1 MEESF
6 IMKNILFISIYLTV
20 IIAQTVDYNDDIQPI
35 WNTNCISCHTSTHN
49 SGLNLTS
56 GNSLG
61 ELVDVQSEG
70 VNYGGALRVASGDP
84 GSSVLYDKIT
94 NGGTYG
100 GQMPPSDLIT
110 SANRSLVQTWITELA
125 SDNSLFFSEYA
136 EGSSHNKYLEIYNGT
151 GSTINLDNYA
161 FPSASNDVTTPG
173 VYEYWN
179 SFTSGAT
186 IASGDVYIIAH
197 PQADASILDLADQTH
212 QYLSNGNDGY
222 AIVMGNESSYSVID
236 WIGNWDA
243 NPGDDG
249 GWDVA
254 GVTNGT
260 MDHTLVRK
268 STVTSGNTDWSTSA
282 GSTTDNSEWIVL
294 DQNTWTYLGSHP
306 HPELETNNPVISI
319 TSPTDGA
326 TLYSSDVTV
335 SFTVSNFT
343 VATDDGDGHIH
354 YSLDGGSTVMQYTVD
369 DIELTGLSVSTHSF
383 IIWLVDN
390 NHTNLDPYVADT
402 VAFTIEEESDDI
414 TLIYD
419 IQSGSFTDGTPVTI
433 RGVVT
438 AGTGE
443 TPDGSGLSIYI
454 QDGQGQYSG
463 INVYAPDHTVSRGDS
478 IEVVGTTKEY
488 YGKTEIENITSIT
501 VLATGVSLPDPE
513 ILTLDQS
520 DWEPWE
526 GVLIQIQ
533 SVTVSDDDAGYG
545 EWDVSDG
552 TNTFRIDN
560 SYSDHYTYTPAVND
574 LIGYIT
580 GPLNYSYD
588 NYKLIPRDDDDIVLG
603 GGPPSVT
610 DISINPSSPT
620 ESDEV
625 TVSASIT
632 DDGTVASATL
642 TYNAGSGDT
651 DVAMNNTSGDTYS
664 AIIPAQTAGTTI
676 AFTITAVD
684 NENNSTTSNEGSYLV
699 ISSGGSITSIYD
711 IQYVSDPETD
721 DASPLN
727 GQTVSISGIV
737 TAEFWGSSY
746 NRTFFVQD
754 SLGPWSGIMVYRY
767 EGWDSYDF
775 ITSGGIV
782 HSVAEGD
789 SVTLTGEVY
798 EAYGKT
804 EIKNVSE
811 VIIYGSSSTM
821 FAPMTVTT
829 AQVMTGGADA
839 EAYEGCLVSIV
850 DVTVDN
856 PDLGNGEWSITDGTN
871 SARVDDNWDYFYYPE
886 AEQELAEVTGVLDF
900 TFDDFKIQP
909 RLARDVIEEGVT
921 RIQRINQVLYSDLM
935 KVAEDDSSD
944 QSYFVDDTVTVE
956 GIVTVATGLA
966 FAGND
971 GGLKV
976 IFEDFNGGPWSGI
989 VCYDSTGTELGNQPI
1004 GRKIRVTGSIDEY
1017 GSSTYDG
1024 NVTEIFTTQPIQVLG
1039 LDPVVPVD
1047 TISTGDFRDPL
1058 TGEQWGAVWVEILD
1072 ATVIRNDLDYGQWTI
1087 DDGTGE
1093 IKIGTNSTAEEW
1105 EEWERPPVGSFVESI
1120 RGWVYNRHGFYDD
1133 STAFKLEPN
1142 YPSDITFGAGPPLI
1156 TMVERDPCVPMDN
1169 DDVEISAII
1178 TDNSVVSE
1186 VTLYYR
1192 IYNQSGSPGSWQSLS
1207 MNNSMN
1213 DKWVGIVAASV
1224 HGQGT
1229 ACEYYI
1235 AASDDGVDQSEIK
1248 TSNYPDINNGNYLGF
1263 WSIEDDISVANI
1275 QYSPWPS
1282 GVSPYVDCYVTT
1294 TAIVTVDSADYLSG
1308 SYNSYAMQSESEQWS
1323 GIFFDGEDLPGLSR
1337 GDEVSITGKVIE
1349 YYGSTKIDSVSSITV
1364 LSTGNTL
1371 LPLDVGT
1378 ADLAQDSD
1386 EPESYEGCLVV
1397 VSDVTVTSVNTYD
1410 WSIKDDSNISC
1421 LMDDDMA
1428 TMEADNYMSTLEAN
1442 DMLEAVSGIF
1452 NYSFGTYKIQVRDM
1466 VDLGQGLTIGDEDI
1480 GLVKG
1485 FALYPNYPNP
1495 FNPETRIRFQLPQK
1509 SGVELVI
1516 YDMLGQRVRTLV
1528 TEIMD
1533 AGLHQVTWDGLNY
1546 DGNEVASGMYIYRI
1560 KAGGYFANQKMLLV
1574 R

>member
-1 MEESF
+1 MVKTTKPLLRIFCYLPTPRIWKSTITARFLNINMELRGTKPSEIKDWLWDFDDGDCEGGNTGFSCEEYCDTGAPSGCWCDDMCDIYGDCCTDLCELCGTGCGEREIFSSNNKREPVKKF
-6 IMKNILFISIYLTV
+6 IIDSSSNSREYVLIGSTSDTEYTDEEVANDMEYCYYTTAV
-20 IIAQTVDYNDDIQPI
+20 NDD
-35 WNTNCISCHTSTHN
+35 
-49 SGLNLTS
+49 
-56 GNSLG
+56 G
-61 ELVDVQSEG
+61 ESEG
-70 VNYGGALRVASGDP
+70 
-84 GSSVLYDKIT
+84 
-94 NGGTYG
+94 
-100 GQMPPSDLIT
+100 SDIVC
-110 SANRSLVQTWITELA
+110 A
-125 SDNSLFFSEYA
+125 
-136 EGSSHNKYLEIYNGT
+136 
-151 GSTINLDNYA
+151 
-161 FPSASNDVTTPG
+161 TP
-173 VYEYWN
+173 E
-179 SFTSGAT
+179 
-186 IASGDVYIIAH
+186 SGDVYGCMDMNACNYN
-197 PQADASILDLADQTH
+197 ADANMDDGSCLEEDCAGECGGSAEVDECGECGGDGSSCESDCAAEVCLSIENVDIDAGTLDIYMSSEAGCSYCTDDLYDNQNH
-212 QYLSNGNDGY
+212 CEIFGNDGSG
-222 AIVMGNESSYSVID
+222 ASWNFDSNMDDTECTT
-236 WIGNWDA
+236 A
-243 NPGDDG
+243 N
-249 GWDVA
+249 
-254 GVTNGT
+254 GV
-260 MDHTLVRK
+260 
-268 STVTSGNTDWSTSA
+268 
-282 GSTTDNSEWIVL
+282 
-294 DQNTWTYLGSHP
+294 Y
-306 HPELETNNPVISI
+306 
-319 TSPTDGA
+319 
-326 TLYSSDVTV
+326 
-335 SFTVSNFT
+335 F
-343 VATDDGDGHIH
+343 
-354 YSLDGGSTVMQYTVD
+354 
-369 DIELTGLSVSTHSF
+369 
-383 IIWLVDN
+383 
-390 NHTNLDPYVADT
+390 
-402 VAFTIEEESDDI
+402 
-414 TLIYD
+414 
-419 IQSGSFTDGTPVTI
+419 DGTVKGFQFELFGMTLTDI
-433 RGVVT
+433 
-438 AGTGE
+438 
-443 TPDGSGLSIYI
+443 SGGLA
-454 QDGQGQYSG
+454 
-463 INVYAPDHTVSRGDS
+463 N
-478 IEVVGTTKEY
+478 EY
-488 YGKTEIENITSIT
+488 LDYTSYNA
-501 VLATGVSLPDPE
+501 ATGV
-513 ILTLDQS
+513 ILGAS
-520 DWEPWE
+520 FGSSIIPVGE
-526 GVLIQIQ
+526 GVLIQVQ
-533 SVTVSDDDAGYG
+533 SVTVSSEEDNYG
-545 EWDVSDG
+545 EWEVSDG
-552 TNTFRIDN
+552 TNVLLIDN
-560 SYSDHYTYTPAVND
+560 ALTGMYTYSPNEGDVIAH
-574 LIGYIT
+574 IT
-580 GPLNYSYD
+580 GPLNYSFD
-588 NYKLIPRDDDDIVLG
+588 NYKLIARDDNDIVMG
-603 GGPPSVT
+603 DGPPSIT
-610 DISINPSSPT
+610 NISFNPSSPT
-620 ESDEV
+620 EMDSV

-632 DDGTVASATL
+632 DGGTISSTTL
-642 TYNAGSGDT
+642 TYNTESGNT
-651 DVAMNNTSGDTYS
+651 DVAMTNTSGDTYS
-664 AIIPAQTAGTTI
+664 ETIPAQSAGTTVT
-676 AFTITAVD
+676 FTITAVD
-684 NENNSTTSNEGSYLV
+684 NEDNSTTSNETSYLV
-699 ISSGGSITSIYD
+699 ISSGGPITAIYD

-727 GQTVSISGIV
+727 GQTVTISGIV

-767 EGWDSYDF
+767 EGWDSFDF

-798 EAYGKT
+798 EAYDKT

-839 EAYEGCLVSIV
+839 EAYEGCLVSVV

-856 PDLGNGEWSITDGTN
+856 PDLGNGEWSFTDGTN

-909 RLARDVIEEGVT
+909 RLARDVVEEEVT

-944 QSYFVDDTVTVE
+944 QSYFFDDTVTIE

-989 VCYDSTGTELGNQPI
+989 VCYDSLGSNLGNQPI
-1004 GRKIRVTGSIDEY
+1004 GRKIRVTGRIDEY

-1024 NVTEIFTTQPIQVLG
+1024 NVTEIFTTQPIQAIG

-1072 ATVIRNDLDYGQWTI
+1072 ATVLRNDLDYGQWTI

-1142 YPSDITFGAGPPLI
+1142 YPSDIIFGAGPPLI
-1156 TMVERDPCVPMDN
+1156 TMVERDPCVPMD
-1169 DDVEISAII
+1169 DDVVEISAII

-1186 VTLYYR
+1186 VTLYFRLYDE
-1192 IYNQSGSPGSWQSLS
+1192 SGNAGSWQSLS

-1213 DKWVGIVAASV
+1213 DEWIGIVAASV
-1224 HGQGT
+1224 HGQST

-1235 AASDDGVDQSEIK
+1235 AASDDGVDQNEIK
-1248 TSNYPDINNGNYLGF
+1248 TSKFPDINNGNYLGF
-1263 WSIEDDISVANI
+1263 WSIEDGISVANI

-1282 GVSPYVDCYVTT
+1282 GVSPYVDCYVSI
-1294 TAIVTVDSADYLSG
+1294 AGIVTVDSVDYLSG

-1337 GDEVSITGKVIE
+1337 GDEISITGKVIE
-1349 YYGSTKIDSVSSITV
+1349 HYGSTKIDSVSSITV

-1397 VSDVTVTSVNTYD
+1397 VSDVTVTSVNSYD

-1428 TMEADNYMSTLEAN
+1428 TMEADNYMSILVAN
-1442 DMLEAVSGIF
+1442 DMLETVSGIF

-1466 VDLGQGLTIGDEDI
+1466 VDLGQGLTIEDEDI

-1509 SGVELVI
+1509 SGVELVV

>member
-35 WNTNCISCHTSTHN
+35 WNSHCISCHTSTHS
-49 SGLNLTS
+49 SGLNLIS

-61 ELVDVQSEG
+61 ELVDVSSEG
-70 VNYGGALRVASGDP
+70 INYGGALRVASGDP

-100 GQMPPSDLIT
+100 GQMPPSDLMST
-110 SANRSLVQTWITELA
+110 ANRSLVQTWITELA
-125 SDNSLFFSEYA
+125 PDNSLFFSEYA
-136 EGSSHNKYLEIYNGT
+136 EGSSNNKYLEIYNGT

-173 VYEYWN
+173 EYEYWN

-222 AIVMGNESSYSVID
+222 AIVMGTESSYSVID

-243 NPGDDG
+243 NPGV

-282 GSTTDNSEWIVL
+282 GTTTDNSGWIVL
-294 DQNTWTYLGSHP
+294 DEDTWAYLGSHP

-319 TSPTDGA
+319 TSPTNSA
-326 TLYSSDVTV
+326 TLYSPDVTV
-335 SFTVSNFT
+335 SFAVSNFT
-343 VATDDGDGHIH
+343 VAASGGDGHIH

-369 DIELTGLSVSTHSF
+369 DIELTGLSATDHSF
-383 IIWLVDN
+383 IIWLVDDS
-390 NHTNLDPYVADT
+390 HTSLDPHVADT

-419 IQSGSFTDGTPVTI
+419 IQSGSFSDGTPVTV
-433 RGVVT
+433 RGIVT

-443 TPDGSGLSIYI
+443 TPDAGGSSIYI

-488 YGKTEIENITSIT
+488 YGKTEIDNVTDISI
-501 VLATGVSLPDPE
+501 LGTGYSLPDPE
-513 ILTLDQS
+513 ILTLAQA

-526 GVLIQIQ
+526 GVLIQVQ
-533 SVTVSDDDAGYG
+533 SVTVSNDDAGYG
-545 EWDVSDG
+545 EWEVSDG

-560 SYSDHYTYTPAVND
+560 SYSDHYTYTPVVND

-588 NYKLIPRDDDDIVLG
+588 NYKLIPRDDDDIVVG

-610 DISINPSSPT
+610 DISFNPSNPIET
-620 ESDEV
+620 DDV
-625 TVSASIT
+625 LVSASIT
-632 DDGTVASATL
+632 DIAGTISSATL
-642 TYNAGSGDT
+642 TYNTGSSDI

-664 AIIPAQTAGTTI
+664 GTIPQQTAGTTVR
-676 AFTITAVD
+676 FTITAVD
-684 NENNSTTSNEGSYLV
+684 NEDNSTTSNETSYLV
-699 ISSGGSITSIYD
+699 ISSGGSITTIYD

-727 GQTVSISGIV
+727 GQTVTISGIV

-811 VIIYGSSSTM
+811 VIIYGSTSTM

-909 RLARDVIEEGVT
+909 RLARDVVEEGVT

-935 KVAEDDSSD
+935 KVAEDDTSD

-1004 GRKIRVTGSIDEY
+1004 GRKIRVTGTIAEY

-1105 EEWERPPVGSFVESI
+1105 EEWERPPLGSFVESI

-1186 VTLYYR
+1186 VTLYFR
-1192 IYNQSGSPGSWQSLS
+1192 VYNESGNPGSWQSLS

-1263 WSIEDDISVANI
+1263 WSIEDGISVANI

-1294 TAIVTVDSADYLSG
+1294 TGIVTVDSVDYLSG

-1349 YYGSTKIDSVSSITV
+1349 YYGSTKIDSVSSVTV
-1364 LSTGNTL
+1364 FSTGNTV

-1378 ADLAQDSD
+1378 ADLALDGD

-1410 WSIKDDSNISC
+1410 WSIKDETDINC
-1421 LMDDDMA
+1421 LIDDDMA
-1428 TMEADNYMSTLEAN
+1428 TMEADNYMSTLEVN

-1466 VDLGQGLTIGDEDI
+1466 VDLGQELTIENENI

-1495 FNPETRIRFQLPQK
+1495 FNPETRIRFQLPHQ
-1509 SGVELVI
+1509 SGVELVV
-1516 YDMLGQRVRTLV
+1516 YDMLGQRVKTLV
-1528 TEIMD
+1528 MEIMD

-1560 KAGGYFANQKMLLV
+1560 KAGGYFANEKMLLV

>member
-1 MEESF
+1 VKIF
-6 IMKNILFISIYLTV
+6 AWVPFFLTLV
-20 IIAQTVDYNDDIQPI
+20 IAQ
-35 WNTNCISCHTSTHN
+35 
-49 SGLNLTS
+49 
-56 GNSLG
+56 
-61 ELVDVQSEG
+61 
-70 VNYGGALRVASGDP
+70 
-84 GSSVLYDKIT
+84 
-94 NGGTYG
+94 
-100 GQMPPSDLIT
+100 
-110 SANRSLVQTWITELA
+110 
-125 SDNSLFFSEYA
+125 DNSLFFSEYA
-136 EGSSHNKYLEIYNGT
+136 EGSWYNKYLEIYNGT
-151 GSTINLDNYA
+151 GASVDLSNFSISSCSNGCDTDGEWDYPNNIT
-161 FPSASNDVTTPG
+161 FSAGTMLPDG
-173 VYEYWN
+173 AVYVIYH
-179 SFTSGAT
+179 
-186 IASGDVYIIAH
+186 GD
-197 PQADASILDLADQTH
+197 ADPLIEDEGDQTFN
-212 QYLSNGNDGY
+212 YLSNGDDVF
-222 AIVMGNESSYSVID
+222 AITEAGATASSYTIID
-236 WIGNWDA
+236 IIGEMGDD
-243 NPGDDG
+243 PGD

-254 GVTNGT
+254 GTSDAT
-260 MDHTLVRK
+260 KDHTLVRK
-268 STVTSGNTDWSTSA
+268 STVTIGNTDWSASA
-282 GSTTDNSEWIVL
+282 GTATDNSEWIIL
-294 DQNTWTYLGSHP
+294 DQDTWTYLGSHP
-306 HPELETNNPVISI
+306 HTELETNNPVISI
-319 TSPTDGA
+319 TSPTNSA
-326 TLYSSDVTV
+326 TLYSPDVTV
-335 SFTVSNFT
+335 SFAVNNFT
-343 VATDDGDGHIH
+343 VAASGGDGHLH
-354 YSLDGGSTVMQYTVD
+354 YALDGGSTVMQYTVD
-369 DIELTGLSVSTHSF
+369 DIELTGLSATDHSF
-383 IIWLVDN
+383 IIWLVDD

-402 VAFTIEEESDDI
+402 VAFTVEEESDDI

-454 QDGQGQYSG
+454 QDGQDQYSG
-463 INVYAPDHTVSRGDS
+463 INVYAPDNTVSRGDS
-478 IEVVGTTKEY
+478 IEVVGTTIEY
-488 YGKTEIENITSIT
+488 YGKTEIENVTSIT
-501 VLATGVSLPDPE
+501 VLATGVSLPNPE
-513 ILTLDQS
+513 ILTLDES

-560 SYSDHYTYTPAVND
+560 SYS
-574 LIGYIT
+574 
-580 GPLNYSYD
+580 D

-632 DDGTVASATL
+632 DDGTIASATL

-651 DVAMNNTSGDTYS
+651 DVTMNNTSGDTYS
-664 AIIPAQTAGTTI
+664 ETIPAQSAGTTVT
-676 AFTITAVD
+676 FTITAVD
-684 NENNSTTSNEGSYLV
+684 NEDNSTTSNETSYLV
-699 ISSGGSITSIYD
+699 ISSGGPITAIYD
-711 IQYVSDPETD
+711 IQYVSDPETY

-727 GQTVSISGIV
+727 GQTVTISGIV

-754 SLGPWSGIMVYRY
+754 SLWPWSGIMVYRY
-767 EGWDSYDF
+767 EGWDSFDF
-775 ITSGGIV
+775 TTSSGIV

-821 FAPMTVTT
+821 FAPMAVTV

-850 DVTVDN
+850 DVTINN

-909 RLARDVIEEGVT
+909 RLARDVVEEEVT

-944 QSYFVDDTVTVE
+944 QSYFFDDTVTIE

-989 VCYDSTGTELGNQPI
+989 VCYDSLGSNLGNQPI
-1004 GRKIRVTGSIDEY
+1004 GRKIRVTGRIDEY

-1024 NVTEIFTTQPIQVLG
+1024 NVTEIFTTQPIQAIG

-1047 TISTGDFRDPL
+1047 TISTGNFRDPL
-1058 TGEQWGAVWVEILD
+1058 TGEQWGAVWVEILN
-1072 ATVIRNDLDYGQWTI
+1072 ATVIRNDLDYGGWTI

-1142 YPSDITFGAGPPLI
+1142 YPSDIIFGAGPPLI
-1156 TMVERDPCVPMDN
+1156 TMVERDPCVPMDD

-1186 VTLYYR
+1186 VTLYFRLYDE
-1192 IYNQSGSPGSWQSLS
+1192 SGNAGSWQSLS

-1213 DKWVGIVAASV
+1213 DEWIGIVAASV
-1224 HGQGT
+1224 HGQST

-1235 AASDDGVDQSEIK
+1235 AASDDGVDQNEIK
-1248 TSNYPDINNGNYLGF
+1248 TSKFPDINNGNYLGF
-1263 WSIEDDISVANI
+1263 WSIEDGISVANI

-1282 GVSPYVDCYVTT
+1282 GVSPYVDCYVSI
-1294 TAIVTVDSADYLSG
+1294 AGIVTVDSVDYLSG

-1337 GDEVSITGKVIE
+1337 GDEISITGKVIE
-1349 YYGSTKIDSVSSITV
+1349 HYGSTKIDSVSSITV

-1397 VSDVTVTSVNTYD
+1397 VSDVTVTSVNSYD

-1442 DMLEAVSGIF
+1442 DMLETVSGIF

-1466 VDLGQGLTIGDEDI
+1466 VDLGQGLTIEDEDI

-1509 SGVELVI
+1509 SGVELVV

>member
-1 MEESF
+1 
-6 IMKNILFISIYLTV
+6 MKNILFILIYLTV

-35 WNTNCISCHTSTHN
+35 WNTNCISCHTSTHS

-61 ELVDVQSEG
+61 ELVDVPSEG
-70 VNYGGALRVASGDP
+70 VNYGGALRVASGGP

-100 GQMPPSDLIT
+100 GQMPPSDLIA

-136 EGSSHNKYLEIYNGT
+136 EGSSNNKYLEIYNGT
-151 GSTINLDNYA
+151 GS
-161 FPSASNDVTTPG
+161 DV
-173 VYEYWN
+173 
-179 SFTSGAT
+179 
-186 IASGDVYIIAH
+186 
-197 PQADASILDLADQTH
+197 DLSD
-212 QYLSNGNDGY
+212 Y
-222 AIVMGNESSYSVID
+222 AIVRYNNGSTTNENLYSLTGTLINGAVYVIANAEADATGILPFNDDDGTNAGATWYNGDDYLGLIHDSNSDGTFDNVSEVID
-236 WIGNWDA
+236 VIGVIGED
-243 NPGDDG
+243 PGS

-254 GVTNGT
+254 GISNATGE
-260 MDHTLVRK
+260 HTLVRK
-268 STVTSGNTDWSTSA
+268 STVEIGNTNWSSSSGTTSA
-282 GSTTDNSEWIVL
+282 NSEWIVL
-294 DQNTWTYLGSHP
+294 DQNTWDYIGSHP
-306 HPELETNNPVISI
+306 HTELETNNPVISI

-326 TLYSSDVTV
+326 TLYSSDVTA
-335 SFTVSNFT
+335 SFTVNNFT

-402 VAFTIEEESDDI
+402 VAFTVEEESDDI

-463 INVYAPDHTVSRGDS
+463 INVYAPDNTVSRGDS

-488 YGKTEIENITSIT
+488 YGKTEIENVTSIT

-533 SVTVSDDDAGYG
+533 SVTVSNDDAGYG
-545 EWDVSDG
+545 EWEVSDG

-560 SYSDHYTYTPAVND
+560 SYSDHYTYSPTVND

-651 DVAMNNTSGDTYS
+651 DVAMNNTSGDNYS

-798 EAYGKT
+798 EAYDKT

-811 VIIYGSSSTM
+811 VIIYGPSSTM

-871 SARVDDNWDYFYYPE
+871 SARIDDNWDYFYYPE

-921 RIQRINQVLYSDLM
+921 RTQRINQVLYSDLM

-1004 GRKIRVTGSIDEY
+1004 GRKIRVTGTIDEY

-1039 LDPVVPVD
+1039 LNPVVPVD

-1072 ATVIRNDLDYGQWTI
+1072 ATVIRSDLDYGQWTI

-1192 IYNQSGSPGSWQSLS
+1192 IYNHSGSPGSWQSLS

-1263 WSIEDDISVANI
+1263 WSIEEGISVANI

-1294 TAIVTVDSADYLSG
+1294 HGIVTVDSVDYLSG

-1349 YYGSTKIDSVSSITV
+1349 YYGSTKIDSVSSVTV
-1364 LSTGNTL
+1364 LSTGNTV

-1378 ADLAQDSD
+1378 ADLALDGD
-1386 EPESYEGCLVV
+1386 EPESYEGCLVL

-1410 WSIKDDSNISC
+1410 WSIKDGTNINC
-1421 LMDDDMA
+1421 LIDDDMA
-1428 TMEADNYMSTLEAN
+1428 TMEADNYMSTLEVN
-1442 DMLEAVSGIF
+1442 EMLETVSGIF

-1509 SGVELVI
+1509 FGVELVV

-1533 AGLHQVTWDGLNY
+1533 AGLHQVTWDGLND

>member
-1 MEESF
+1 
-6 IMKNILFISIYLTV
+6 MKIFFWVPFFLTLV
-20 IIAQTVDYNDDIQPI
+20 IAQ
-35 WNTNCISCHTSTHN
+35 
-49 SGLNLTS
+49 
-56 GNSLG
+56 
-61 ELVDVQSEG
+61 
-70 VNYGGALRVASGDP
+70 
-84 GSSVLYDKIT
+84 
-94 NGGTYG
+94 
-100 GQMPPSDLIT
+100 
-110 SANRSLVQTWITELA
+110 
-125 SDNSLFFSEYA
+125 DNSLFFSEYA

-151 GSTINLDNYA
+151 SSTINLDNYA

-179 SFTSGAT
+179 SFTSGST

-197 PQADASILDLADQTH
+197 PQADASILDSADQTH

-243 NPGDDG
+243 NPGV

-282 GSTTDNSEWIVL
+282 GTTTDNSEWIVL
-294 DQNTWTYLGSHP
+294 DEDTWTYLGSHP

-343 VATDDGDGHIH
+343 VATGSGDGHIH

-369 DIELTGLSVSTHSF
+369 DIELTSLSVSAYSF

-419 IQSGSFTDGTPVTI
+419 IQSGSIPDSTPVTI
-433 RGVVT
+433 RGIVT

-443 TPDGSGLSIYI
+443 TPDASGLSIYI

-463 INVYAPDHTVSRGDS
+463 INVYAPSDTVSRGDS
-478 IEVVGTTKEY
+478 IEVSGRYVEY
-488 YGKTEIENITSIT
+488 YGKTEIENVSSVTI
-501 VLATGVSLPDPE
+501 LGTGVSLPNPE
-513 ILTLDQS
+513 ILTLDQA

-526 GVLIQIQ
+526 GVLIQVQ

-560 SYSDHYTYTPAVND
+560 SYSDHYTYTPVVND

-580 GPLNYSYD
+580 GPLNYSYS

-625 TVSASIT
+625 TVSTIIT
-632 DDGTVASATL
+632 DDGSISSATL
-642 TYNAGSGDT
+642 TYNTGSD
-651 DVAMNNTSGDTYS
+651 DVAVTMNNTSGDTYS
-664 AIIPAQTAGTTI
+664 ETIPAQSAGTTVT
-676 AFTITAVD
+676 FTITAVD
-684 NENNSTTSNEGSYLV
+684 NEDNSTTSNETSYLV
-699 ISSGGSITSIYD
+699 ISSSGPITAIYD
-711 IQYVSDPETD
+711 IQYVSDPTTD

-727 GQTVSISGIV
+727 GQTVTISGIV

-746 NRTFFVQD
+746 NSTFFVQD
-754 SLGPWSGIMVYRY
+754 SLWPWSGIMVYRY
-767 EGWDSYDF
+767 EGWDSFDF
-775 ITSGGIV
+775 TTSSGIV

-821 FAPMTVTT
+821 FAPMIVTT
-829 AQVMTGGADA
+829 TQVMTSGTDA
-839 EAYEGCLVSIV
+839 ESYEGCLVRV
-850 DVTVDN
+850 VAVTVDN
-856 PDLGNGEWSITDGTN
+856 PDLGNGEWSFTDGTN

-909 RLARDVIEEGVT
+909 RLARDVVEEGVT

-944 QSYFVDDTVTVE
+944 QSYFFDDTVTIE

-989 VCYDSTGTELGNQPI
+989 VCYDSLGSNLGNQPI
-1004 GRKIRVTGSIDEY
+1004 GRKIRVTGRIDEY
-1017 GSSTYDG
+1017 GSSNYDG
-1024 NVTEIFTTQPIQVLG
+1024 NVTEIFTTQPIQAIG

-1072 ATVIRNDLDYGQWTI
+1072 ATVIRRDLAYGQWTI

-1105 EEWERPPVGSFVESI
+1105 EGWETPPVGSFVESI
-1120 RGWVYNRHGFYDD
+1120 RGWVYNRHGWYND

-1156 TMVERDPCVPMDN
+1156 TMVERYPCVPMDD

-1178 TDNSVVSE
+1178 TDNSDVSE
-1186 VTLYYR
+1186 VTLYFRLY
-1192 IYNQSGSPGSWQSLS
+1192 YESGNAGSWQSLS
-1207 MNNSMN
+1207 MDNSMN
-1213 DKWVGIVAASV
+1213 DEWVGIVAASV
-1224 HGQGT
+1224 HGQST

-1235 AASDDGVDQSEIK
+1235 AASDDGVDQNEIK
-1248 TSNYPDINNGNYLGF
+1248 TSNFPDINNGNYLGF
-1263 WSIEDDISVANI
+1263 WSIEDGISVANI
-1275 QYSPWPS
+1275 QYSTWPS
-1282 GVSPYVDCYVTT
+1282 GVSPYVDCYVTIT
-1294 TAIVTVDSADYLSG
+1294 GIVTVDSVDYLSG

-1421 LMDDDMA
+1421 LMDDDMS

-1442 DMLEAVSGIF
+1442 DMLETVSGIF

-1466 VDLGQGLTIGDEDI
+1466 VDLGQGLTIDDEDI

-1509 SGVELVI
+1509 SGVELVV
-1516 YDMLGQRVRTLV
+1516 YDILGQRVKTLV

>member
-1 MEESF
+1 
-6 IMKNILFISIYLTV
+6 MKNILITPIYLAV
-20 IIAQTVDYNDDIQPI
+20 LVAQVDYDTEIQPL
-35 WNTNCISCHTSTHN
+35 WNSNCISCHTSTHS
-49 SGLNLTS
+49 SGLNLMS

-61 ELVDVQSEG
+61 ELVDVPSEG

-94 NGGTYG
+94 AGGTYG
-100 GQMPPSDLIT
+100 GQMPPNALMT
-110 SANRSLVQTWITELA
+110 SANRTLVQTWITELA
-125 SDNSLFFSEYA
+125 PDNNLFFSEYA

-151 GSTINLDNYA
+151 GSVVD
-161 FPSASNDVTTPG
+161 
-173 VYEYWN
+173 
-179 SFTSGAT
+179 
-186 IASGDVYIIAH
+186 
-197 PQADASILDLADQTH
+197 
-212 QYLSNGNDGY
+212 LSNY
-222 AIVMGNESSYSVID
+222 AIVRYNNGSTDDENLYPLSGSLTNGEVYVIANSQADPTGILPYNDDNGSSMTVTYY
-236 WIGNWDA
+236 N
-243 NPGDDG
+243 GDDYLG
-249 GWDVA
+249 LIQDSDNNGVFDNSSEAIDVIGVLGEYPEDVGWGVA
-254 GVTNGT
+254 GISGGT
-260 MDHTLVRK
+260 KEHTLVRK
-268 STVTSGNTDWSTSA
+268 STVTSGNSNWLASA
-282 GSTTDNSEWIVL
+282 GTTTDNSEWIVL
-294 DQNTWTYLGSHP
+294 AQNTWNYIGSHP
-306 HPELETNNPVISI
+306 HPELESTDTAISI
-319 TSPTDGA
+319 TNPTAGA

-335 SFTVSNFT
+335 SFIVSNFT
-343 VATDDGDGHIH
+343 VADVTGGGDGHIH
-354 YSLDGGSTVMQYTVD
+354 YSLDGGPTVMQNNVN
-369 DIELTGLSVSTHSF
+369 DIELEDLAETSHSL

-390 NHTNLDPYVADT
+390 SHSNLDPHVADT
-402 VAFTIEEESDDI
+402 VAFTISEGQEP

-419 IQSGSFTDGTPVTI
+419 IQSGSFPDSTVVTV
-433 RGVVT
+433 RGIVT

-443 TPDGSGLSIYI
+443 TPDGGGVSIYI

-463 INVYAPDHTVSRGDS
+463 INVYAPDNTVSRGDS
-478 IEVVGTTKEY
+478 IEVVGWTMEY
-488 YGKTEIENITSIT
+488 YGKTEITEVTDISILGT
-501 VLATGVSLPDPE
+501 DIPLPNPE
-513 ILTLDQS
+513 ILTLNQS

-533 SVTVSDDDAGYG
+533 SVTVSAEEDNFG
-545 EWDVSDG
+545 EWEVSDG

-610 DISINPSSPT
+610 NISLNPSSPT

-625 TVSASIT
+625 TVSAIIT

-651 DVAMNNTSGDTYS
+651 DVAMNNTSGDNYS
-664 AIIPAQTAGTTI
+664 AIIPAQTVGTTI

-699 ISSGGSITSIYD
+699 ISSGGSITAIYD

-746 NRTFFVQD
+746 KRTFFVQD

-798 EAYGKT
+798 EAYDKT

-811 VIIYGSSSTM
+811 VIIYGPSSTM

-839 EAYEGCLVSIV
+839 EAYEGCLVSVV
-850 DVTVDN
+850 DVTVNN
-856 PDLGNGEWSITDGTN
+856 PDLGNGEWSFTDGTN

-909 RLARDVIEEGVT
+909 RLARDVVEEGVT
-921 RIQRINQVLYSDLM
+921 RIQRINQVLYSDLL
-935 KVAEDDSSD
+935 KVADNDTSD
-944 QSYFVDDTVTVE
+944 QSYFFDDTVTIE

-966 FAGND
+966 FAGTD

-1004 GRKIRVTGSIDEY
+1004 GRKIRVTGRIDEY

-1047 TISTGDFRDPL
+1047 TINTGDFRDPL

-1072 ATVIRNDLDYGQWTI
+1072 ATVIRNTLDYGQWTI

-1105 EEWERPPVGSFVESI
+1105 EEWERPPMGTFVESI

-1156 TMVERDPCVPMDN
+1156 TMVERDPCVPMDGA
-1169 DDVEISAII
+1169 DVEISAII
-1178 TDNSVVSE
+1178 TDNSVVSV
-1186 VTLYYR
+1186 VTLYFRLYDE
-1192 IYNQSGSPGSWQSLS
+1192 SGNAGSWQSLS

-1213 DKWVGIVAASV
+1213 DKWVGSLAASV

-1248 TSNYPDINNGNYLGF
+1248 TSNFPDINNGNYLGF
-1263 WSIEDDISVANI
+1263 WSIEDGISVANI

-1282 GVSPYVDCYVTT
+1282 GVSPYVDCYVSI
-1294 TAIVTVDSADYLSG
+1294 AGIVTVDSVDYLSG
-1308 SYNSYAMQSESEQWS
+1308 SYHSYAMQSESEQWS
-1323 GIFFDGEDLPGLSR
+1323 GIFFNGENLPGFSR

-1349 YYGSTKIDSVSSITV
+1349 YYGSTKIDNVSSITV

-1378 ADLAQDSD
+1378 ADLAQDGD
-1386 EPESYEGCLVV
+1386 EHESYEGCLVV

-1410 WSIKDDSNISC
+1410 WSIKDETNINC

-1428 TMEADNYMSTLEAN
+1428 TMEADNYMSTLVAN
-1442 DMLEAVSGIF
+1442 DMLETVSGIF

-1466 VDLGQGLTIGDEDI
+1466 VDLGQGLTIEDEDI

-1509 SGVELVI
+1509 SGVELVV
-1516 YDMLGQRVRTLV
+1516 YDILGQRVRTLV

-1560 KAGGYFANQKMLLV
+1560 KAGEYFANQKMLLV

>member
-1 MEESF
+1 
-6 IMKNILFISIYLTV
+6 MKIFFWVPFFLTLV
-20 IIAQTVDYNDDIQPI
+20 IAQ
-35 WNTNCISCHTSTHN
+35 
-49 SGLNLTS
+49 
-56 GNSLG
+56 
-61 ELVDVQSEG
+61 
-70 VNYGGALRVASGDP
+70 
-84 GSSVLYDKIT
+84 
-94 NGGTYG
+94 
-100 GQMPPSDLIT
+100 
-110 SANRSLVQTWITELA
+110 
-125 SDNSLFFSEYA
+125 DNSLFFSEYA
-136 EGSSHNKYLEIYNGT
+136 EGSWYNKYLEIYNGT
-151 GSTINLDNYA
+151 GSSVDLTNYSISSCSNGCDTDGEWDYPNNIT
-161 FPSASNDVTTPG
+161 FPAGTMLPD
-173 VYEYWN
+173 
-179 SFTSGAT
+179 
-186 IASGDVYIIAH
+186 GDVYVIYH
-197 PQADASILDLADQTH
+197 EDADPTIVAEGDQTFN
-212 QYLSNGNDGY
+212 YLSNGDDVF
-222 AIVMGNESSYSVID
+222 AITEAGATASSYTVID
-236 WIGNWDA
+236 IIGEIGDD
-243 NPGDDG
+243 PGD

-254 GVTNGT
+254 STSNAT
-260 MDHTLVRK
+260 KDHTLVRK
-268 STVTSGNTDWSTSA
+268 STVTMGNADWSASA
-282 GSTTDNSEWIVL
+282 GTTMDDSEWIVL
-294 DQNTWTYLGSHP
+294 DQNTWDYVGSHP
-306 HPELETNNPVISI
+306 HTELETNNPVISI
-319 TSPTDGA
+319 TSPTNSA
-326 TLYSSDVTV
+326 TLYSPDVTV
-335 SFTVSNFT
+335 SFAVSNFT
-343 VATDDGDGHIH
+343 IAASGGDGHLH
-354 YSLDGGSTVMQYTVD
+354 YALDGGSTVMQYTVD
-369 DIELTGLSVSTHSF
+369 DIELTGLSATDHSF
-383 IIWLVDN
+383 IIWLVDD

-454 QDGQGQYSG
+454 QDGQDQYSG
-463 INVYAPDHTVSRGDS
+463 INVYAPDNTVSRGDS
-478 IEVVGTTKEY
+478 IEVDGTTIEY
-488 YGKTEIENITSIT
+488 YGKTEIENVTSIT
-501 VLATGVSLPDPE
+501 VLATGVSLPNPE
-513 ILTLDQS
+513 ILTLDES

-560 SYSDHYTYTPAVND
+560 SYSDNYTYSPAVND

-610 DISINPSSPT
+610 NISINPSSPT

-642 TYNAGSGDT
+642 TYNAGSADT
-651 DVAMNNTSGDTYS
+651 DVAMNNTSGDNYS

-746 NRTFFVQD
+746 NSTFFVQD

-775 ITSGGIV
+775 TTSGGIV
-782 HSVAEGD
+782 HSIAEGD

-798 EAYGKT
+798 EAYDKT

-856 PDLGNGEWSITDGTN
+856 PDLGNGEWSFTDGTN
-871 SARVDDNWDYFYYPE
+871 SARVDDNWDYFFYPE
-886 AEQELAEVTGVLDF
+886 AQQELAEVTGVLDF
-900 TFDDFKIQP
+900 TFGDFKIQP
-909 RLARDVIEEGVT
+909 RLARDIVEEGVT
-921 RIQRINQVLYSDLM
+921 RIQRINQVLYSDLL
-935 KVAEDDSSD
+935 KVAEDNSSD
-944 QSYFVDDTVTVE
+944 QSYFFDDTVTVE

-966 FAGND
+966 FAGNM
-971 GGLKV
+971 GELKV
-976 IFEDFNGGPWSGI
+976 IFEDLNGGPWSGI
-989 VCYDSTGTELGNQPI
+989 VCYDSTGAELGNQPI
-1004 GRKIRVTGSIDEY
+1004 GRKIRVTGRIDEY

-1047 TISTGDFRDPL
+1047 TIPTGDFRDPL
-1058 TGEQWGAVWVEILD
+1058 MAEQWGAVWVEILD

-1105 EEWERPPVGSFVESI
+1105 EEWVRPPIGSFVESI

-1142 YPSDITFGAGPPLI
+1142 YISDITFGAGPPLI

-1213 DKWVGIVAASV
+1213 DEWVGIVAASV
-1224 HGQGT
+1224 HGQST

-1235 AASDDGVDQSEIK
+1235 AASDDGVDQNEIK
-1248 TSNYPDINNGNYLGF
+1248 TSKFPDINNGNYLGF
-1263 WSIEDDISVANI
+1263 WSIEDGISVANI

-1294 TAIVTVDSADYLSG
+1294 NGIVTVDSVDYLSG

-1349 YYGSTKIDSVSSITV
+1349 YYGSTKIDSVSSVTV
-1364 LSTGNTL
+1364 LSTGNIV

-1442 DMLEAVSGIF
+1442 DMLETVSGIF

-1466 VDLGQGLTIGDEDI
+1466 VDLGQGLTIEDEDI

-1485 FALYPNYPNP
+1485 FALYSNYPNP

-1509 SGVELVI
+1509 SGVELVV
-1516 YDMLGQRVRTLV
+1516 YDILGQRVKTLI

-1560 KAGGYFANQKMLLV
+1560 KAGEYFANQKMLLV